1 MNYIDGVDMSTGSL
15 GQGISAAVGMA
26 LANRLDGNTHRI
38 YALLGDGECQEGEVW
53 EALMSAAHYQFDNL
67 CVIIDHNGLQID
79 GKVDDVMKVDSLYD
93 KAIAFG
99 CHALQINGHDMDAI
113 KTAFAQARQIKGKPT
128 VIIADTIKGKG
139 VSFMENEAGWHGKAP
154 NATQFEQAIKDLG
167 GDAQW

>member
-1 MNYIDGVDMSTGSL
+1 
-15 GQGISAAVGMA
+15 
-26 LANRLDGNTHRI
+26 
-38 YALLGDGECQEGEVW
+38 
-53 EALMSAAHYQFDNL
+53 MSAAHYQFDNL

-93 KAIAFG
+93 KATAFG

-113 KTAFAQARQIKGKPT
+113 KTAFAQARQIQGKPT

-167 GDAQW
+167 GKKSRFYLIFPFRLKSRIILYLWAFFELVNTFFFPNFPLNISYFLSSN

>member
-1 MNYIDGVDMSTGSL
+1 
-15 GQGISAAVGMA
+15 MA

-113 KTAFAQARQIKGKPT
+113 KTAFAQARQIQGKPT